1 MPESNTVEEQEIG
14 LVSVDY
20 FFSYLLPRIPED
32 KSFSVEAV
40 MADQERKGC
49 LVDKNGKLTWAC
61 LAVPRKRRRSTSFA
75 WSASKRKAGLRHRL
89 VTTRNA
95 KLNED
100 ESHKSLKNSFDE
112 MVDSAR
118 RVSGNKALAT
128 THSYRMEP
136 RSQYKS
142 DRNEN
147 MRPDACFVRGPT
159 KKNRVDRTSWFDIAC
174 VGQFKTAKKKDE
186 KDVS

>member
-1 MPESNTVEEQEIG
+1 M
-14 LVSVDY
+14 
-20 FFSYLLPRIPED
+20 
-32 KSFSVEAV
+32 
-40 MADQERKGC
+40 
-49 LVDKNGKLTWAC
+49 DKNGKLTWAS
-61 LAVPRKRRRSTSFA
+61 LAVPRKRGRSTSSFA

-89 VTTRNA
+89 VTTRSA

-112 MVDSAR
+112 VVDSAR

-136 RSQYKS
+136 RSQHKS

-147 MRPDACFVRGPT
+147 MGPDACFVKGPT

-174 VGQFKTAKKKDE
+174 VGQFKTATKKNE